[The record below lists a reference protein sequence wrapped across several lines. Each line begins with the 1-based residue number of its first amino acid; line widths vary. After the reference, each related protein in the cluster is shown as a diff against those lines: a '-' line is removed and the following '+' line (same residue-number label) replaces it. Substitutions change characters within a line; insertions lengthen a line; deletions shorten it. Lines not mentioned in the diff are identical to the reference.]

1 MMKPVRNDT
10 AVCFAEEWSRL
21 PLRGRLLLTVYMVIG
36 ALGGLLGAHTVL
48 VEFSH
53 SWIAWFV
60 SLIILEPVG
69 LASGLANMFII
80 TSIGGTLSFAL
91 FAGRRRWLIGG
102 LLGLAAGLGAAG
114 AHVLY
119 TGIFHRE
126 TMYD

>member
-36 ALGGLLGAHTVL
+36 ALGGSLGAHTVL

-53 SWIAWFV
+53 SWIAWCV

-69 LASGLANMFII
+69 LACSFGLIVLIFPRSLVSGWF
-80 TSIGGTLSFAL
+80 SHAL
-91 FAGRRRWLIGG
+91 KRAKMAALVVGLIFV
-102 LLGLAAGLGAAG
+102 GALVG
-114 AHVLY
+114 
-119 TGIFHRE
+119 
-126 TMYD
+126 